1 MPLRSSCGLHHGK
14 ADARFGHPC
23 DDFRGGIRAF
33 LTFRPERIRD
43 PLVRTFNQ
51 RRPWHR
57 SHFGGITRVWFPL
70 EAETYLRRLQSD
82 RYIIYLRLFGVYLLI
97 FALFVLYKL
106 WSVN

>member
-1 MPLRSSCGLHHGK
+1 VERLTLDLVTFAMISVAG
-14 ADARFGHPC
+14 FG
-23 DDFRGGIRAF
+23 AF
-33 LTFRPERIRD
+33 LALRPERIRD

-57 SHFGGITRVWFPL
+57 SQFGGNTRVWFPL

-82 RYIIYLRLFGVYLLI
+82 RYIIYLRLFGIYLLI